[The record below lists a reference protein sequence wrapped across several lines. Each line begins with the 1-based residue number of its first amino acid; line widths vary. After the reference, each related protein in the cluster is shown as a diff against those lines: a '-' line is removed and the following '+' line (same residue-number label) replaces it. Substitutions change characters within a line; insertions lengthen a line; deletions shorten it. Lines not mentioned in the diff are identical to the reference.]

1 MEFHGHSKKKYFVH
15 ISPPVTK
22 CIFKNSCNRNN
33 DNYIISND
41 EDDGTYTKF
50 SFSSK
55 SKKTKKDKI
64 LQFIMQYSNSQNKSP
79 LNFDFNNLVETK
91 IINNK
96 LIEKND
102 MCIICQECFEEEQT
116 IMILQCDHFFH
127 RDCLLMWFQ
136 YQNICPLCKK
146 IVH

>member
-1 MEFHGHSKKKYFVH
+1 MNYNTDYKHTGEISTDQLKSLGVEYSIIGHYERV
-15 ISPPVTK
+15 
-22 CIFKNSCNRNN
+22 R
-33 DNYIISND
+33 
-41 EDDGTYTKF
+41 
-50 SFSSK
+50 
-55 SKKTKKDKI
+55 
-64 LQFIMQYSNSQNKSP
+64 
-79 LNFDFNNLVETK
+79 DFNENAV

-127 RDCLLMWFQ
+127 RDCLIMWFQ
-136 YQNICPLCKK
+136 YQNKCPLCKK

>member
-1 MEFHGHSKKKYFVH
+1 MMSSLKTMQDYLEEW
-15 ISPPVTK
+15 
-22 CIFKNSCNRNN
+22 IFQKTLMLE
-33 DNYIISND
+33 IIQL
-41 EDDGTYTKF
+41 GQF
-50 SFSSK
+50 Q
-55 SKKTKKDKI
+55 I

-102 MCIICQECFEEEQT
+102 TCIICQECFEEEQT

-136 YQNICPLCKK
+136 YQNKCPLCKK